1 MVESTVACKSSEI
14 FMETV
19 YERVPRISYE
29 VELVMGLYIASL
41 LYRES
46 FSKFSTNLE
55 ISWNK
60 FYYNSSMIR
69 TSMIFFF
76 FFFLVAR
83 FTVEILILSCQNHYF
98 NEFVHIAKLLLEL

>member
-29 VELVMGLYIASL
+29 VELVMGLCIASL

-46 FSKFSTNLE
+46 FSKLSTNLE

-69 TSMIFFF
+69 TSMIFF

-98 NEFVHIAKLLLEL
+98 NEFVHIVKSLLEL

>member
-46 FSKFSTNLE
+46 SSKLSTNLE

-76 FFFLVAR
+76 FFFSSA
-83 FTVEILILSCQNHYF
+83 FYNGNIN
-98 NEFVHIAKLLLEL
+98 LELPKSLF

>member
-76 FFFLVAR
+76 FFFSSA
-83 FTVEILILSCQNHYF
+83 FYSGNIN
-98 NEFVHIAKLLLEL
+98 LELPKSLF